1 MASKMVADRLKL
13 RKIVVGAVTANAPEV
28 TKVFTERLTPLLRIG
43 ETLPDFQLVQELLM
57 RWVEQQMEVLVEKDD
72 ANLIELLD
80 INPRDRRDRL
90 AAEVYDEVVSLREIA
105 VGLYGLDGARKL
117 LGFSGATAED
127 PELLLRQA
135 NQAMVRLRS
144 DDVPTPETRSEALET
159 DLGQWPDRVEEKV
172 RALEQVL
179 QEIETERWFGFNT
192 VSDKSGALSEF
203 DFTLG
208 NVTRIQRGLFALS
221 GLLRA
226 AELFF
231 PQKMIRRIRRD
242 AEESLPTTSEPGEE
256 GSFSASAVSP
266 SGDAASPPAP
276 QPAETPSEAEPSV

>member
-28 TKVFTERLTPLLRIG
+28 TKVFTERLTPLLRKG
-43 ETLPDFQLVQELLM
+43 ESLPDFQLVQELLM
-57 RWVEQQMEVLVEKDD
+57 RWVEQQMQVLVEKDD

-90 AAEVYDEVVSLREIA
+90 AAEVYDEVVSLRETA

-242 AEESLPTTSEPGEE
+242 SEESLPTTSEPGEE
-256 GSFSASAVSP
+256 GSSSAS
-266 SGDAASPPAP
+266 AASPPGDAESPPAP
-276 QPAETPSEAEPSV
+276 PPAETPSEAEPSP